1 MRSNTVFI
9 IRLLHSKAQDIA
21 RLTFCSPPPLPEK
34 RGEQSTSQPS
44 SLDFST
50 THFTHFPV
58 LLKQFNEFYV
68 QERRKW
74 EEEYGRNSDGV
85 ALAL

>member
-9 IRLLHSKAQDIA
+9 IRLLHSKAQDIV
-21 RLTFCSPPPLPEK
+21 RLTFCSPPPSPRK
-34 RGEQSTSQPS
+34 KGRTVHITTEQLGF
-44 SLDFST
+44 LDYP
-50 THFTHFPV
+50 FPF
-58 LLKQFNEFYV
+58 LLKQFHEFHV

-85 ALAL
+85 ELAL